1 MDKKN
6 KKSAVLLL
14 SGGLDSCT
22 TLALMI
28 EQGFKTFCLS
38 FSYGQKHG
46 IELTCAK
53 KIATHYNVF
62 HKIINIDLKIFGQS
76 SLTSD
81 IAVPEGR
88 HEDEIKKTIANTY
101 VPARNTIFLS
111 YALAFSETSGI
122 FDIFIGANIID
133 YSGYPDC
140 RPEYIDA
147 YAKMANLALAKTMTE
162 KKKLQIHT
170 PLMKLTKEEII
181 RKGMKLGVDY
191 SLTNSCYNPTGKK
204 SCGKCDAC
212 YFRLDG
218 FTKAGV
224 IDPILYL

>member
-6 KKSAVLLL
+6 REPAVLLL

-22 TLALMI
+22 TLAVML
-28 EQGFKTFCLS
+28 EQGFEPFCLS
-38 FSYGQKHG
+38 FSYGQRHD

-53 KIATHYNVF
+53 KIAAHYGVS
-62 HKIINIDLKIFGQS
+62 HKIIDIDLKTFGQS

-81 IAVPEGR
+81 EVVPEGR
-88 HEDEIKKTIANTY
+88 HEAEIKKAIPNTY

-111 YALAFSETSGI
+111 YALALAETSGA

-140 RPEYIDA
+140 RPEYIEA
-147 YAKMANLALAKTMTE
+147 FAKMANLALAKTITE
-162 KKKLQIHT
+162 KRQLQIHT
-170 PLMKLTKEEII
+170 PLIKLTKEEII
-181 RKGMKLGVDY
+181 SKGVELGVDY
-191 SLTNSCYNPTGKK
+191 GLTNSCYNPKGEK

-218 FTKAGV
+218 FEKAG
-224 IDPILYL
+224 ITDPIPYL